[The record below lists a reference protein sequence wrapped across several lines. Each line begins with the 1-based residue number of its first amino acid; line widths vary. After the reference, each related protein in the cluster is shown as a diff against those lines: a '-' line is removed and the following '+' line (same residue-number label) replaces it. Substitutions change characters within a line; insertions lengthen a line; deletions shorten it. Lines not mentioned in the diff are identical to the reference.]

1 MFGKKNKTKVKVKT
15 AKGGGPI
22 KKVKAVIGV
31 GVVLSA
37 MKWLGVDDML
47 PPELVKAVAEFGV
60 ELISLTV
67 ALVAYYVRPD
77 EGDGVE
83 VDA

>member
-1 MFGKKNKTKVKVKT
+1 MFGNKNKAKVKVKT

-37 MKWLGVDDML
+37 MKWLGVDEML
-47 PPELVKAVAEFGV
+47 PPDLVKHVAEFGV

-67 ALVAYYVRPD
+67 ALVAYYVRPGED
-77 EGDGVE
+77 DGVE
-83 VDA
+83 IEA